1 MGFLS
6 GLRML
11 IMRLVPVLLG
21 NIFVPVNAF
30 ANKAYVVQG
39 EFSTHFIGLG
49 IPYAINESKQSMQS
63 SPRDKLVKRKYPVV
77 VSIALLQ

>member
-39 EFSTHFIGLG
+39 TLLVRMG
-49 IPYAINESKQSMQS
+49 IPYAINESKQSLQS